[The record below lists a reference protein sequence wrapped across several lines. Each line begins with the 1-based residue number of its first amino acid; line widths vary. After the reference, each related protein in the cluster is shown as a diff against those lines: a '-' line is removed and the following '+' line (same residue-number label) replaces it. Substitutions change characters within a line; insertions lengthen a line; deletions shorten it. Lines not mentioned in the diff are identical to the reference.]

1 MTYIRE
7 ASGDVGLMGPT
18 EHNSIIRDHSE
29 FDLSRLRQREVTL
42 LFAARPCRKGIVST
56 REQLSQLV
64 YCEAVVK
71 ESLRL
76 TPAAATLWL
85 HSMVCGGEL

>member
-1 MTYIRE
+1 MLMTRE
-7 ASGDVGLMGPT
+7 ASGDVGLMGHT
-18 EHNSIIRDHSE
+18 EHNSIVRDHSK
-29 FDLSRLRQREVTL
+29 FDLFRRRQREVTL
-42 LFAARPCRKGIVST
+42 LFAARPRRKGIVST

-64 YCEAVVK
+64 YCEAIVK

-85 HSMVCGGEL
+85 HSMVCGGQF